1 MPPFTVLIPVYN
13 TNPAHLLTAFN
24 SVYNQAG
31 VTQYPLLLVND
42 GSTNTGT
49 ISALKIIEQHE
60 RVTVIHLPQHAG
72 SSVARNTGL
81 QSIATDYVMLMDSD
95 DIAAPDKFR
104 LQLAFMQQHQPH
116 VLGTNL
122 FSFKTTDIKHRPI
135 FTTMHKQVPEYNG
148 GWLVNQGTVLYHR
161 QSVLNVGGYNPNI
174 TIGEDTDLWSRMYKA
189 GYTFRNLTQV
199 LYAWRRY

>member
-1 MPPFTVLIPVYN
+1 MPSFTVLIPVYN
-13 TNPAHLLTAFN
+13 TNPADLLTAFN
-24 SVYNQAG
+24 SVYNQVG
-31 VTQYPLLLVND
+31 IPPYPLLLVND

-49 ISALKIIEQHE
+49 ISALNLIAQHE
-60 RVTVIHLPQHAG
+60 RVTVIHLQQHAG

-81 QSIATDYVMLMDSD
+81 QSIITDYVMLMDSD

-104 LQLAFMQQHQPH
+104 LQLAYMQQHQPH

-135 FTTMHKQVPEYNG
+135 FTTTHRETPHFNN
-148 GWLVNQGTVLYHR
+148 GWLVNHGTVLYHR
-161 QSVLNVGGYNPNI
+161 QSVLDVGGYNPAI
-174 TIGEDTDLWSRMYKA
+174 RIGQDVDLWKRMYKA
-189 GYTFRNLTQV
+189 GYTFRNLTQL